1 MKIFDGK
8 IVFVTGGSRGI
19 GKTIA
24 LEFANLGADI
34 AFNYF
39 RSDKS
44 ASENQNEIEKK
55 GVRCLKI
62 RSNLSDTTKVKQMF
76 KEIKNY
82 YGKLD
87 VLINNAASGVQKSAS
102 ELEENLHLI
111 TSKVSDYFD
120 ISGTE
125 EE

>member
-44 ASENQNEIEKK
+44 ASETQNEIEKK

-102 ELEENLHLI
+102 ELQQKKFWKESAKLI
-111 TSKVSDYFD
+111 KKMLKQEF
-120 ISGTE
+120 
-125 EE
+125 

>member
-44 ASENQNEIEKK
+44 ASETQNEIEKK

-62 RSNLSDTTKVKQMF
+62 RSNLSDTTKIKQMF

-102 ELEENLHLI
+102 ELEEKHW
-111 TSKVSDYFD
+111 DY
-120 ISGTE
+120 
-125 EE
+125 